1 MPCIRCQRSLCRRA
15 ANIMQNNYK
24 RKGRIMKRQLLKSS
38 SGTVCCDNFFS
49 DVRGCSGSKE
59 TLVCGQ
65 GQERC
70 VQGDRGQ
77 GKNTATIAGPFKT
90 KVEAE
95 KRKAKDC
102 PTGVGQTTDR
112 LRPSQEQPEQMR
124 RQHQQREEPQR
135 QQLKKQQTPQQQQQK
150 LAPQQQQQTEKMK
163 GKAQGKTEGSKP
175 SEEKVKEKT
184 TEPIPSEKK
193 N

>member
-1 MPCIRCQRSLCRRA
+1 
-15 ANIMQNNYK
+15 
-24 RKGRIMKRQLLKSS
+24 MKRQLLKNLSVLFVVIIFS
-38 SGTVCCDNFFS
+38 LMSGVALAQKKHWFVVKDKNGVCR
-49 DVRGCSGSKE
+49 VIEAKE
-59 TLVCGQ
+59 KTP
-65 GQERC
+65 
-70 VQGDRGQ
+70 
-77 GKNTATIAGPFKT
+77 ATIAGPFKT
-90 KVEAE
+90 KEEAE

-135 QQLKKQQTPQQQQQK
+135 QQLKKQQAPQQQQQK
-150 LAPQQQQQTEKMK
+150 LAPQQQQETEKMK

>member
-1 MPCIRCQRSLCRRA
+1 M
-15 ANIMQNNYK
+15 K
-24 RKGRIMKRQLLKSS
+24 RKLLKTSAVVFVVILFS
-38 SGTVCCDNFFS
+38 LMSGVALAQKKHWFVVKDKNGVCR
-49 DVRGCSGSKE
+49 VIEAKE
-59 TLVCGQ
+59 RTP
-65 GQERC
+65 
-70 VQGDRGQ
+70 
-77 GKNTATIAGPFKT
+77 ATIAGPFKI
-90 KVEAE
+90 KEEAE

-102 PTGVGQTTDR
+102 PTGVGQTTDQ
-112 LRPSQEQPEQMR
+112 LRAPQEQDEPMR
-124 RQHQQREEPQR
+124 RQHQRREEPQ
-135 QQLKKQQTPQQQQQK
+135 QQLLKKQQAPQQQQQK

>member
-1 MPCIRCQRSLCRRA
+1 
-15 ANIMQNNYK
+15 
-24 RKGRIMKRQLLKSS
+24 MKRQLLRISS
-38 SGTVCCDNFFS
+38 VLFVMILFSLMSGVALAQKKHWFVVKD
-49 DVRGCSGSKE
+49 
-59 TLVCGQ
+59 
-65 GQERC
+65 
-70 VQGDRGQ
+70 
-77 GKNTATIAGPFKT
+77 KNGMCKVIEAQAISGPFKT
-90 KVEAE
+90 MEQAE

-102 PTGVGQTTDR
+102 PRGAGQATEQ
-112 LRPSQEQPEQMR
+112 LRHQQEQPEHMRPPQEQAEKMR
-124 RQHQQREEPQR
+124 RQHQQREEPQ
-135 QQLKKQQTPQQQQQK
+135 QQHLKQQQTPQQQQK

>member
-1 MPCIRCQRSLCRRA
+1 
-15 ANIMQNNYK
+15 
-24 RKGRIMKRQLLKSS
+24 MKRQLLTKLSVLFVVIVFS
-38 SGTVCCDNFFS
+38 LMSGVALAQKKHWFVVKDKNGVCK
-49 DVRGCSGSKE
+49 VIEAKE
-59 TLVCGQ
+59 KTP
-65 GQERC
+65 
-70 VQGDRGQ
+70 
-77 GKNTATIAGPFKT
+77 ATIAGPFQT

-135 QQLKKQQTPQQQQQK
+135 QQLKKQQAPQQQQQK
-150 LAPQQQQQTEKMK
+150 LEPQQQQQTEKMK